1 MEQLIFFGVIILFTI
16 LESSARTKRAKR
28 RAEEQ
33 AGAEDHPPLQAEWEE
48 QAFDARFSTYDA
60 EPADEDDGI
69 PGEPLPRYT
78 RPYESHDESDE
89 YAAAEQE
96 TSQGVAPPRGLFAE
110 LAGLAARLE
119 EASRQASQQSS
130 RIPVAGGEP
139 PPAEPSRAVVPRP
152 ESGFGPAEVRPEH
165 MVHSAHADYGTDPSE
180 RAPSEQDGLDPLARH
195 LSADAR
201 AVREQLRSHSAHALR
216 QAVVLQEVLGPP
228 AALRG
233 DRLEN

>member
-16 LESSARTKRAKR
+16 LESSARKKRAQR

-48 QAFDARFSTYDA
+48 QASDAGFSTYDA

-69 PGEPLPRYT
+69 SGEPLPRYE

-89 YAAAEQE
+89 DVAAEQE

-119 EASRQASQQSS
+119 EASRQASQPSS
-130 RIPVAGGEP
+130 PIPVAGEEP
-139 PPAEPSRAVVPRP
+139 PPAEPSRAVVPP
-152 ESGFGPAEVRPEH
+152 ESGFEPAEVRPEH
-165 MVHSAHADYGTDPSE
+165 MIHSAHADYGTDPSE
-180 RAPSEQDGLDPLARH
+180 RAPSKEDGLDPLAVS
-195 LSADAR
+195 LSVDAL
-201 AVREQLRSHSAHALR
+201 AVRRQLRSHNVHALR
-216 QAVVLQEVLGPP
+216 QAIVLQEVLGPP

-233 DRLEN
+233 DRFEN